1 MLCQEEIILHEDIKK
16 LFKLFNQYDI
26 SVPLKYAVMLSDINN
41 IITEA
46 EKAIRDIPDDASTYE
61 SETHEESVKIYE
73 PCPPSE
79 FCDSS
84 NSDRLLSL
92 FHDVVGDDIRDT
104 LEQMNNGEYWE
115 NCDCSKDTKDVI
127 NQCLKSISYED
138 SYSYGICN
146 YYSIKFKLPPIS
158 DYADYDEYD
167 DVEFVADIKSF
178 YDFID
183 FLRFMIEI
191 YKTIDQ
197 IKDAPNPY
205 EAEKRFQLIL
215 KNNISNKDLMFVNLT
230 EYDIRTNIDEIS
242 SMEEYINSLLDRISE
257 LLWESLDSLNNIKN
271 IAEKANKG
279 YEAIFKAI
287 DFVCEEFS
295 RWANSVEDFYEKL
308 ENWREFFEA
317 NEMDDV
323 LEELFGVERQMESQA
338 V

>member
-1 MLCQEEIILHEDIKK
+1 MLCREEILSAEDVQK
-16 LFKLFNQYDI
+16 LFRLFNQYDI
-26 SVPLKYAVMLSDINN
+26 SVPLKYAVMLNDINN

-46 EKAIRDIPDDASTYE
+46 EKAIRNIPDAVSTYD
-61 SETHEESVKIYE
+61 SEIYEESVKIYE

-79 FCDSS
+79 FCDSPNS
-84 NSDRLLSL
+84 NRFLSL
-92 FHDVVGDDIRDT
+92 FNDIVGDDIRDT
-104 LEQMNNGEYWE
+104 LDQMENGEYWE
-115 NCDCSKDTKDVI
+115 NCNCSKDIKDVI

-138 SYSYGICN
+138 SYGICN

-158 DYADYDEYD
+158 DYTDYDEYKD
-167 DVEFVADIKSF
+167 IEFVADIKSF

-183 FLRFMIEI
+183 LMRFIIKI

-205 EAEKRFQLIL
+205 EAEKRFLLIL

-257 LLWESLDSLNNIKN
+257 LLWEALDSLNNIKN

-279 YEAIFKAI
+279 YETIFKAI

-295 RWANSVEDFYEKL
+295 RWANSVEDYYEKL

-323 LEELFGVERQMESQA
+323 LEELFGVESQIESQT